1 MSLRTTASVL
11 LVLGL
16 GLGTVHGA
24 AESRQAADAF
34 ARKMTLIVQQ
44 GESLPPSARTSQG
57 QGAPPRVAVPRRT
70 PVSETEVNSWFAY
83 RAQPLLPQGLT
94 QPKVTIIGGG
104 KVMGGATVDLEAIG
118 KSRSSGGTLDLWS
131 YLGGRVPVTVT
142 GILHTKDGRGRFE
155 LQTADVS
162 GVPLPKSL
170 LQEVVSYYSRTPDH
184 PQGIRLDDV
193 FELPANI
200 KQIEVGQGQ
209 AVVVQ

>member
-1 MSLRTTASVL
+1 MMRRIVLASGVAAA
-11 LVLGL
+11 LGL
-16 GLGTVHGA
+16 AVLHGA
-24 AESRQAADAF
+24 AESPQAADAF
-34 ARKMTLIVQQ
+34 ARKLAVIAQQ
-44 GESLPPSARTSQG
+44 GSISAPQTARPG
-57 QGAPPRVAVPRRT
+57 VARRT
-70 PVSETEVNSWFAY
+70 PVTEAELNSWFTY

-104 KVMGGATVDLEAIG
+104 RVTGGATVDLEAIAKRRG
-118 KSRSSGGTLDLWS
+118 SGSALDVWS

-142 GILHTKDGRGRFE
+142 GVLHTKDGQGRFE

-162 GVPLPKSL
+162 GVPLPKTL

-184 PQGIRLDDV
+184 PEGVRLDDV

-200 KQIEVGQGQ
+200 RQIEVGQGQ